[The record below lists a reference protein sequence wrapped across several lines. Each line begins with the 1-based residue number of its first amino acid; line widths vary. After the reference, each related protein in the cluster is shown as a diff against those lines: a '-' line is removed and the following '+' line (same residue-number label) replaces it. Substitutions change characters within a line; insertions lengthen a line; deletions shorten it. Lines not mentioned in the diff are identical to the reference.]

1 MFYERALAKTL
12 KNATETFPVVLLTGP
27 RQVGKTTLFE
37 HCATPERTC
46 LTLDDPQLRGA
57 AKSDPRLFLQA
68 HPEPLLIDEIQY
80 APELLPHIKMAVDSA
95 RQQGR
100 EGREGRQGMFWLTGS
115 QPFRLMRNVSET
127 LAGRVAIL
135 ELQGLSQAERFQR
148 PAAPFVPG
156 ELPRDDARPPL
167 GITALYE
174 LIITGA
180 FPALLAA
187 PNMDKGL
194 FHASYLK
201 TYVER
206 DVRDLARVGDEH
218 SFIKFLRVA
227 AARTAQLLNYSD
239 MARDVDVSVNT
250 IKSWVS
256 ILEASG
262 IIYLLQPWHN
272 NLTQRTV
279 RTPKLYFLD
288 TGLCSYLAGW
298 KTADALSNGVMNGS
312 ILETYVVSEILKSH
326 WHCGRE
332 PRVWFYRDK
341 ELREIDL
348 LVESENGLHPVEIKR
363 TASPNPWD
371 AKHFGALSK
380 TRQPV
385 GKGAVVCLYDKLIPL
400 TENVDIVPVSY
411 LG

>member
-1 MFYERALAKTL
+1 MFFERTLAKTL

-37 HCATPERTC
+37 HCATAGRTC
-46 LTLDDPQLRGA
+46 LTLDDPQLRGP
-57 AKSDPRLFLQA
+57 AKNDPRLFLQA
-68 HPEPLLIDEIQY
+68 HPWPLLIDEIQY
-80 APELLPHIKMAVDSA
+80 APELLPYIKIAVDNE
-95 RQQGR
+95 RMQRLKGR
-100 EGREGRQGMFWLTGS
+100 KARQGMFWLTGS
-115 QPFRLMRNVSET
+115 QPFRLMRNVSES
-127 LAGRVAIL
+127 LAGRIAIL
-135 ELQGLSQAERFQR
+135 EMQGLSQAERFQR

-156 ELPRDDARPPL
+156 ALTPDARPPL
-167 GITALYE
+167 GLAALYE

-180 FPALLAA
+180 FPELLAT
-187 PNMDKGL
+187 PNMDRKL
-194 FHASYLK
+194 FYDAYLK

-206 DVRDLARVGDEH
+206 DVRDLTRVGDEH
-218 SFIKFLRVA
+218 SFVNFLRVA

-239 MARDVDVSVNT
+239 MARDVGVSVNT

-256 ILEASG
+256 ILETSG
-262 IIYLLQPWHN
+262 IIHLLQPWHG

-288 TGLCSYLAGW
+288 TGLCSYLSGW
-298 KTADALSNGVMNGS
+298 KTADALSNGVMSGS

-332 PRVWFYRDK
+332 ARVWFYRDK
-341 ELREIDL
+341 DLREIDL

-363 TASPNPWD
+363 SASPNTWD
-371 AKHFGALSK
+371 ARHFAALSK
-380 TRQPV
+380 TKLRV
-385 GKGAVVCLYDKLIPL
+385 GKGAVICLYDNLIPL
-400 TENVDIVPVSY
+400 NANVDIVPVSY